1 MPDGLPSLPF
11 GSRLDKVGKAF
22 DFEEIELAIAECPPR
37 KLSRL
42 CRPQARRG
50 LQLLEQ
56 GAHHGRTGVDMKLR
70 HIFAGERCRG
80 RKPQDQASVKQG
92 AVSGAFDFAK
102 RREPGTRQ

>member
-50 LQLLEQ
+50 LQLVEQ
-56 GAHHGRTGVDMKLR
+56 GAHHGRTSVDMKLC
-70 HIFAGERCRG
+70 HIFAGEGCRG
-80 RKPQDQASVKQG
+80 WKPQDQASVKHR
-92 AVSGAFDFAK
+92 AVSGAFDFTK
-102 RREPGTRQ
+102 RRLPGNWQ